1 MRIRTIALLAAL
13 ASIPALAQAQYY
25 RRPPPRYGARDYNRG
40 PGPQGPVFGL
50 RLGVGFPA
58 GRISDEDDPHLSDLV
73 DHQIPIWLEM
83 GYRFTPF
90 VWGTI
95 QGEIAPT
102 SVSNTY
108 CGGANCDAM
117 NYRIGADLQL
127 HLGPDQPFDP
137 WLGIGFG
144 YEWLSAEAFAV
155 DAGGALVPTDFTY
168 SGWQLPL
175 IEAGLDFALSPN
187 VSLGPYVSWALGRYR
202 NRDSTQEGLTV
213 SEHIVDQAYHS
224 WFQIGVK
231 GTFKL

>member
-1 MRIRTIALLAAL
+1 MRIRSIALLAL
-13 ASIPALAQAQYY
+13 LSVPALAQGQYY
-25 RRPPPRYGARDYNRG
+25 RRPPPRYGAPAYYRG

-58 GRISDEDDPHLSDLV
+58 GRISDEGDPRLSDLI
-73 DHQIPIWLEM
+73 DHEIPIWLEM

-90 VWGTI
+90 LWSTI
-95 QGEIAPT
+95 QGEISPA

-108 CGGANCDAM
+108 CGGASCDAM

-127 HLGPDQPFDP
+127 HMGPDQPFDP

-144 YEWLSAEAFAV
+144 YEWLTAEAL
-155 DAGGALVPTDFTY
+155 DANSVRTDFTY

-175 IEAGLDFALSPN
+175 LEAGMDFAVSPN
-187 VSLGPYVSWALGRYR
+187 VSLGPYFSWALGRYR
-202 NRDSTQEGLTV
+202 NADATQGGVTTTA
-213 SEHIVDQAYHS
+213 HIVDQSYHS

>member
-58 GRISDEDDPHLSDLV
+58 GRISDEGDPYLGDFV
-73 DHQIPIWLEM
+73 DHQVPIWLEM

-95 QGEIAPT
+95 QGQIAPT
-102 SVSNTY
+102 SVSFAA
-108 CGGANCDAM
+108 CGGTGCDAM

-144 YEWLSAEAFAV
+144 YEWLNAEALDLNDV
-155 DAGGALVPTDFTY
+155 FTEFTF

-175 IEAGLDFALSPN
+175 LEAGMDFAVSPN
-187 VSLGPYVSWALGRYR
+187 VALGPYFSWGLGRYR
-202 NRDSTQEGLTV
+202 HVDATQGGVTT
-213 SEHIVDQAYHS
+213 SAHIDNQAYHS